1 MQENKLLAEDEIDL
15 RELFK
20 TIWAKKVF
28 ITIFTFVITVLAAI
42 YAYTKTPIYEAKAL
56 VEIGEYK
63 TNKVTEGREGKKIYS
78 SEFTKISVDDAATLE
93 KKLTTLYVDMEKN
106 IKNKTSEITSITL
119 AKGLKN
125 FLEIKSEAISNDEAK
140 KEILKIL
147 TFVQAE
153 HEKILD
159 DAKKQRELELKNI
172 DLQISDIKSKSVAL
186 IDKKLEIGT
195 ITLENL
201 KEQLRLV
208 DENLKRID
216 TLNPSL
222 AALKLMEKKDITT
235 SISELTVKN
244 FELEEK
250 KDELLTTSLYKLEED
265 KKIVET
271 ILLPHNYKN
280 TQIVGEIMTND
291 FPAKPKKSLIIAVAF
306 VTGFILSIFMVFFVQ
321 FFQGMRKES

>member
-1 MQENKLLAEDEIDL
+1 MQEKYLQEDEIDL

-20 TIWAKKVF
+20 TILDKKVF
-28 ITIFTFVITVLAAI
+28 IVIFTLVITILAAI
-42 YAYTKTPIYEAKAL
+42 YAYNKTPIYEAKAL

-63 TNKVTEGREGKKIYS
+63 QNNPISGTGI
-78 SEFTKISVDDAATLE
+78 TKTSIDDAAILE
-93 KKLTTLYVDMEKN
+93 KKLTTLYVDMLKN
-106 IKNKTSEITSITL
+106 IDDRTSEITSIAL

-125 FLEIKSEAISNDEAK
+125 FLEIKSEATSNEDAK
-140 KEILKIL
+140 NEILKVL
-147 TFVQAE
+147 RFVQVE

-195 ITLENL
+195 KTLENL
-201 KEQLRLV
+201 QEQLKLV
-208 DENLKRID
+208 DENLKKID

-235 SISELTVKN
+235 SINTLTVQN
-244 FELEEK
+244 FELESK
-250 KDELLTTSLYKLEED
+250 KDELLTTSLYKLEEN
-265 KKIVET
+265 KKIIELS
-271 ILLPHNYKN
+271 LLPHNYKN

-291 FPAKPKKSLIIAVAF
+291 FPAKPKKSLIVAVAF
-306 VTGFILSIFMVFFVQ
+306 VTGFILSIFLVFVIQ
-321 FFQGMRKES
+321 FIQGTKKES

>member
-1 MQENKLLAEDEIDL
+1 MQEKYLQEDEIDL

-20 TIWAKKVF
+20 TILDKKVF
-28 ITIFTFVITVLAAI
+28 IVIFTLVITILAAI
-42 YAYTKTPIYEAKAL
+42 YAYNKTPIYEAKAL

-63 TNKVTEGREGKKIYS
+63 QNNPISGTGI
-78 SEFTKISVDDAATLE
+78 TKTSIDDAAILE
-93 KKLTTLYVDMEKN
+93 KKLTTLYVDMLKN
-106 IKNKTSEITSITL
+106 IDDRTSEITSIAL

-125 FLEIKSEAISNDEAK
+125 FLEIKSEATSNEEAK
-140 KEILKIL
+140 NEILKVL
-147 TFVQAE
+147 TFVQVE

-195 ITLENL
+195 KTLENL
-201 KEQLRLV
+201 QEQLKLV
-208 DENLKRID
+208 DENLKKID

-235 SISELTVKN
+235 AISELTVKN

-250 KDELLTTSLYKLEED
+250 KDLLLTTSLYKLEEN

-280 TQIVGEIMTND
+280 TEIVGEIMTND
-291 FPAKPKKSLIIAVAF
+291 FPAKPKKFLIIAVAF
-306 VTGFILSIFMVFFVQ
+306 VTGFILSIFLVFVIQ
-321 FFQGMRKES
+321 FIQGTKKES